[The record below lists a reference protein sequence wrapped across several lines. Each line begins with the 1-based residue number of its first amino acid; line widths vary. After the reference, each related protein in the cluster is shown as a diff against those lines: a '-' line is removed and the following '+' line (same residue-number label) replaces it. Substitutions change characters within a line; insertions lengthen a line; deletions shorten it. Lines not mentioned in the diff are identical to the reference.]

1 MKKIAYKV
9 RNWSQYNRA
18 LVNRGNVTMWLSEDI
33 AQCWYEKN
41 NIATGRGRRKIYSD
55 ACIETALT
63 LRVIF
68 RFPLRATQ
76 GFLMGLVKLMG
87 LELKIPH
94 YSRLSRRAAALEI
107 QIKRMHEQGKEPTD
121 LVIDSTG
128 LKIYG
133 EGEWKMRTHGKQKR
147 RTWRKYHV
155 AVDPKTH
162 EVIAMELT
170 EANFHDSEAVPALM
184 SGLENLG
191 KVYGDG
197 AYPTKR
203 SLDAITK
210 AGGFAIIPPRSG
222 TCIVKKNP
230 SPGEEQRN
238 RLVRERRKLGGKKAW
253 KKISGYHRRSLVE
266 THMFRLKTIL
276 GGSLRSRTIAHQK
289 TEARIMV
296 KILNG
301 MTALGMPRT
310 ETILLNP

>member
-1 MKKIAYKV
+1 MKQAYKV

-18 LVNRGNVTMWLSEDI
+18 LINRGNITIWFSEDVI
-33 AQCWYEKN
+33 AGWYASNHKN
-41 NIATGRGRRKIYSD
+41 RRGRRHIYSD

-63 LRVIF
+63 LRVLF

-76 GFLMGLVKLMG
+76 GFLSGMVKLMG
-87 LELKIPH
+87 IDLKVPH
-94 YSRLSRRAAALEI
+94 DSRLSRRAADLEI
-107 QIKRMHEQGKEPTD
+107 QIKKMREDSKKPTD

-162 EVIAMELT
+162 EVVAMELT
-170 EANFHDSEAVPALM
+170 EANIHDSEAVPALM
-184 SGLENLG
+184 EGLENLG
-191 KVYGDG
+191 NVYGDG
-197 AYPTKR
+197 AYPTKN

-210 AGGFAIIPPRSG
+210 AGGFAIIPPRAG
-222 TCIVKKNP
+222 TCIVKKKP

-238 RLVRERRKLGGKKAW
+238 RLVRERRSMGGKKAW
-253 KKISGYHRRSLVE
+253 KKNSGYHRRSLVE

-276 GGSLRSRTIAHQK
+276 GGELQSRKFQNQK
-289 TEARIMV
+289 VEAKIMAS
-296 KILNG
+296 ILNR

>member
-1 MKKIAYKV
+1 MKNKDYKV
-9 RNWSQYNRA
+9 RNWCQYNRA
-18 LVNRGNVTMWLSEDI
+18 LINRGNITIWISDDVRDG
-33 AQCWYEKN
+33 WYANVHEKKS
-41 NIATGRGRRKIYSD
+41 GRRYCYSD
-55 ACIETALT
+55 SCIETILT
-63 LRVIF
+63 LRSVY
-68 RFPLRATQ
+68 RLPLRGVQ
-76 GFLMGLVKLMG
+76 GFCEGLVKLMG
-87 LELKIPH
+87 AELKIPH
-94 YSRLSRRAAALEI
+94 YSRLSRRAHELEI
-107 QIKRMHEQGKEPTD
+107 EITRMRAEGKEPTD

-162 EVIAMELT
+162 EAIAMELT
-170 EANFHDSEAVPALM
+170 QANVHDSLAVPALM
-184 SGLENLG
+184 DGLENLG

-197 AYPTKR
+197 AYPTKK
-203 SLDAITK
+203 SLDVITK

-222 TCIVKKNP
+222 TCIVKNP

-253 KKISGYHRRSLVE
+253 KKESGYHRRSLVE

-276 GGSLRSRTIAHQK
+276 GGSLKSRGFANQK

-296 KILNG
+296 KTLNH